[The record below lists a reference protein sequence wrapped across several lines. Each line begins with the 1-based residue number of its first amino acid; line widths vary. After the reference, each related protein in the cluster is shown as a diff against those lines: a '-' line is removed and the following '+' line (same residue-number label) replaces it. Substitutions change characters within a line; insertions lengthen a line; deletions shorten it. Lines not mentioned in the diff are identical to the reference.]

1 MEIRKSLN
9 RFVSITLIVALGV
22 AFYAGIQSSAP
33 DMRYSGDEY
42 FDEHKLMDLKVV
54 GTLGLTEQDAEE
66 LGKIEGIE
74 KAEPGY
80 MTDVLCGKETQ
91 KVLHL
96 ESISPTL
103 NQLTPTEGRLPERS
117 GECFVDVE
125 FLDKGGYEIGDT
137 ITFYREE
144 DEDLMLKRDTYTIV
158 GAGSSPLYISF
169 NRGNTTLGN
178 GELAGAGYLLP
189 EDFDSKVYTQIYL
202 EVSGARNLTAYTDA
216 YDTLIEKVMD
226 RVESIEGARCEIRY
240 QEVMEEAQ
248 DKLADAKKE
257 LEDGRE
263 ERESELAEAREELEE
278 AESEL
283 SDGRQEL
290 ADARK
295 DLTDGEQKVAD
306 GEKEIEE
313 NKTTIAEKEKEL
325 SDGKAKLS
333 DGWNQLNQG
342 KRELASKEKEF
353 NSQYKTAMA
362 EITSGEKELEDA
374 KKKISSG
381 WEQYDAGVKEYEAG
395 KSQYEEGEKAY
406 SQGLAEFQAQEAS
419 WPGQKAELESQKNS
433 LLSQKAELETKKND
447 LTAQKAGLE
456 SQRTE
461 LQNQRAALESQKAE
475 PLNQKQQ
482 LESAISQIQSGIEGA
497 SAGIGNA
504 QGSYD
509 AAQAEIQAAGTA
521 LAAAQQ
527 TEVNLVSQK
536 AALDQEIVNLQGQ
549 LDAESDE
556 SKKTELQ
563 NQIAEKRAQADQ
575 IANQQ
580 IPAVRNE
587 ISSQNSRMTAARE
600 TAAAAEAE
608 KNRLQ
613 GTMEELQGQLDAQN
627 QNLQT
632 INGAIAGIDAGI
644 SQVDDGLGQ
653 VNAGI
658 SQIDEGLSEIESGET
673 QINDG
678 IRQIDDGISQGDT
691 GIEEGRKKLADTR
704 AQLDEAKKKLD
715 PVPGQLEQ
723 SKNEL
728 EAGEKEIAANAQ
740 KLKDGRSQLEDGKRQ
755 IREAKQTITANEQK
769 LLASQ
774 AHLED
779 GERQLA
785 DGKQKLA
792 DAEKELSDAKAELED
807 GRKKIAD
814 GEKEL
819 ADGEKELSDGWKEY
833 EDGVKE
839 FEEKIADGE
848 QKIADAEKELAELEK
863 PEWIVSDRSSLPENI
878 GYGENAD
885 RMRSLGQVFPV
896 MFFLVAALISLTT
909 MTRMVEEERTQIG
922 TLKALGYSKAA
933 IASKYMCYALI
944 ATLLGSAIG
953 VLLGQKVL
961 PFVIV
966 VAYKIMYQHMPNVVL
981 PYNLKFAAIATGAA
995 LFSTLFATFS
1005 ACYRELGSTPA
1016 VLMRPPA
1023 PKEGKRVL
1031 LERIPFLWKPLSF
1044 TWKSTMRNLFRYKKR
1059 FFMTVFGIGGCMALM
1074 LVGYGLR
1081 DSIMDIARLQFA
1093 ELQLYDGMVIM
1104 DSDAS
1109 KEERE
1114 ELLKFAKQNPDVENQ
1129 MQVFLE
1135 KETLHVGKKTF
1146 SPYVMVCEDKEMFSD
1161 FVVFRDRVRR
1171 DSYELTDEGAIVTEK
1186 IAKEAGV
1193 GVGESI
1199 SIENEELGTV
1209 EIPVAHI
1216 TENYMGHYIYMTP
1229 VLYEACF
1236 GKEVEMNEI
1245 LFRASEEGTKDVV
1258 AIGEDFLGKEA
1269 ALSISYTATT
1279 MNQINDMLKA
1289 LDSVM
1294 IVLIISAGLLAFVVL
1309 YNLNNININERKREL
1324 ATIKVLGFYDG
1335 EVSAFVYRENI
1346 VLTIIGIL
1354 AGVGLGIVL
1363 HRFTITTVEVD
1374 ACMFGRNINLPSFL
1388 TAAAFTA
1395 GFSVFVNVVMHF
1407 KLKKIDMVESLKSV
1421 E

>member
-9 RFVSITLIVALGV
+9 RFISITLIVALGV

-33 DMRYSGDEY
+33 DMRYSGDAY

-54 GTLGLTEQDAEE
+54 GTLGLTEGDAEE
-66 LGKIEGIE
+66 LRKIDGIE

-91 KVLHL
+91 QVLHL
-96 ESISPTL
+96 ESISPTM

-137 ITFYREE
+137 ITFYRE
-144 DEDLMLKRDTYTIV
+144 DKDDLMLKRDTFTIV

-178 GELAGAGYLLP
+178 GELSGVGYLRP
-189 EDFDSKVYTQIYL
+189 EDFDSEVYTQIYL

-216 YDTLIEKVMD
+216 YDTLIEKVMS
-226 RVESIEGARCEIRY
+226 RVEAIEGARCEARY
-240 QEVMEEAQ
+240 QEVMDEAQ
-248 DKLADAKKE
+248 EKLADAEQE
-257 LEDGRE
+257 LEDGRAE
-263 ERESELAEAREELEE
+263 GESELADAREELEE
-278 AESEL
+278 AESEV

-290 ADARK
+290 EDAK
-295 DLTDGEQKVAD
+295 KELADGEQKIAD
-306 GEKEIEE
+306 GEKEIED
-313 NKTTIAEKEKEL
+313 NKATIAEKEQEL
-325 SDGKAKLS
+325 ADGKAQLV
-333 DGWNQLNQG
+333 DGWTQLNQG
-342 KRELASKEKEF
+342 KQELASKEKEF

-362 EITSGEKELEDA
+362 EITSGEKELENA
-374 KKKISSG
+374 KQKIASG
-381 WEQYDAGVKEYEAG
+381 WQQYEAGVKEYEAG
-395 KSQYEEGEKAY
+395 KAQYEEGEKAY
-406 SQGLAEFQAQEAS
+406 AQGLAELQVQEAA
-419 WPGQKAELESQKNS
+419 WPAQKAELENQKNS
-433 LLSQKAELETKKND
+433 LLSQKAELLN
-447 LTAQKAGLE
+447 
-456 SQRTE
+456 QRT
-461 LQNQRAALESQKAE
+461 ALESQKTE
-475 PLNQKQQ
+475 PLNNKAQ
-482 LESAISQIQSGIEGA
+482 LETAISQLQSGIDTT
-497 SAGIGNA
+497 SAGIANA
-504 QGSYD
+504 RSSYD
-509 AAQAEIQAAGTA
+509 AAQIEIQAAGEA
-521 LAAAQQ
+521 LAAAKQ
-527 TEVNLVSQK
+527 TKATLESQK
-536 AALDQEIVNLQGQ
+536 TVLGQEIADLQSQ
-549 LDAESDE
+549 LAAESDE
-556 SKKTELQ
+556 TKKAEIQ
-563 NQIAEKRAQADQ
+563 NQISEKQAQVNQ
-575 IANQQ
+575 IVNQQ
-580 IPAVRNE
+580 LPAAENE
-587 ISSQNSRMTAARE
+587 ISSQNSRIASAQN
-600 TAAAAEAE
+600 TAAAAETE

-613 GTMEELQGQLDAQN
+613 GTLSELQGQLDAQN

-632 INGAIAGIDAGI
+632 VKEAIAQIDAGI
-644 SQVDDGLGQ
+644 SQVDSGISQ
-653 VNAGI
+653 AEAGI
-658 SQIDEGLSEIESGET
+658 SQIDA
-673 QINDG
+673 
-678 IRQIDDGISQGDT
+678 GISQGDT
-691 GIEEGRKKLADTR
+691 GIAEGRQKLEATR
-704 AQLDEAKKKLD
+704 AQLDVAKKKLD
-715 PVPGQLEQ
+715 PVPAQLET
-723 SKNEL
+723 SKKEL
-728 EAGEKEIAANAQ
+728 EAGEKEIEANAQ
-740 KLKDGRSQLEDGKRQ
+740 KLKSGKSQLNDGKQQ
-755 IREAKQTITANEQK
+755 IQEAKQTIAANEQK
-769 LLASQ
+769 LLSSQ
-774 AHLED
+774 AQLED

-785 DGKQKLA
+785 EGKQQLA
-792 DAEKELSDAKAELED
+792 DAEKELADAKTELED
-807 GRKKIAD
+807 GKKEIADAEKELVD

-819 ADGEKELSDGWKEY
+819 ENGWKEY

-839 FEEKIADGE
+839 FEEEIADGE
-848 QKIADAEKELAELEK
+848 QKIADAKKELAELEK

-878 GYGENAD
+878 GYGENSD

-922 TLKALGYSKAA
+922 TMKALGYGKLS
-933 IASKYMCYALI
+933 IASKYMFYALI

-953 VLLGQKVL
+953 VLLGQKLL

-966 VAYKIMYQHMPNVVL
+966 VAYKIMYQHMPNVVI
-981 PYNLKFAAIATGAA
+981 PYNLKYAAIATGAA

-1044 TWKSTMRNLFRYKKR
+1044 TWKSTLRNLFRYKKR

-1081 DSIMDIARLQFA
+1081 DSIMDIAGLQFT
-1093 ELQLYDGMVIM
+1093 EIQLYDGMVIM

-1109 KEERE
+1109 EEEKE
-1114 ELLKFAKQNPDVENQ
+1114 ELLEFAKQNPDVVNR

-1135 KETLHVGKKTF
+1135 KETLHVGKKSL
-1146 SPYVMVCEDKEMFSD
+1146 SPYVMVCENKEQFAD
-1161 FVVFRDRVRR
+1161 FVVFRDRIRHEG
-1171 DSYELTDEGAIVTEK
+1171 YELTDEGAIVTEK

-1193 GVGESI
+1193 GVGDTI
-1199 SIENEELGTV
+1199 TVENEELGTI

-1229 VLYEACF
+1229 ALYESCF

-1245 LFRASEEGTKDVV
+1245 LFQASEGAKEDVSSV
-1258 AIGEDFLGKEA
+1258 GEDFLAYEA
-1269 ALSISYTATT
+1269 ALSISYTSTT
-1279 MNQINDMLKA
+1279 MNQINDMLVA

-1335 EVSAFVYRENI
+1335 EVSAYVYRENI

-1354 AGVGLGIVL
+1354 AGVGLGIIL

-1374 ACMFGRNINLPSFL
+1374 ACMFGRNINLSSFL
-1388 TAAAFTA
+1388 IAAAFTA
-1395 GFSVFVNVVMHF
+1395 GFSIFVNVVMHF

>member
-1 MEIRKSLN
+1 MKKRALRKDFYMEIRKSLN
-9 RFVSITLIVALGV
+9 RFISITLIVALGV

-42 FDEHKLMDLKVV
+42 FDEHELMDLKVV

-66 LGKIEGIE
+66 LIKIDGIE

-144 DEDLMLKRDTYTIV
+144 EEDLMLKRDTFTIV

-178 GELAGAGYLLP
+178 GELSGAGYLLP
-189 EDFDSKVYTQIYL
+189 EDFDSEVYTQIYL

-216 YDTLIEKVMD
+216 YDMLIEKVMD
-226 RVESIEGARCEIRY
+226 RVESIEEARCEVRY
-240 QEVMEEAQ
+240 QEVMDEAQ
-248 DKLADAKKE
+248 EKLADAEQE
-257 LEDGRE
+257 LEDGRAE
-263 ERESELAEAREELEE
+263 GESELADAREELEE

-290 ADARK
+290 EDAK
-295 DLTDGEQKVAD
+295 KELADGEQKIAD
-306 GEKEIEE
+306 GEKEIRD
-313 NKTTIAEKEKEL
+313 NKATIAEKEQEL
-325 SDGKAKLS
+325 ADGKAQLV

-342 KRELASKEKEF
+342 KQELASKEKEF

-362 EITSGEKELEDA
+362 EITSGEKELENA
-374 KKKISSG
+374 KQKIASG
-381 WEQYDAGVKEYEAG
+381 WQQYEAGVKEYEAG
-395 KSQYEEGEKAY
+395 KAQYEEGEKAY
-406 SQGLAEFQAQEAS
+406 AQGLAEFQAQEAA
-419 WPGQKAELESQKNS
+419 WPGQKAQLEAQKSS
-433 LLSQKAELETKKND
+433 LLSQKEEL
-447 LTAQKAGLE
+447 L
-456 SQRTE
+456 
-461 LQNQRAALESQKAE
+461 NQRAALESQREE
-475 PLNQKQQ
+475 PLKNKEQ
-482 LESAISQIQSGIEGA
+482 LEAAISQIRSGIDTT
-497 SAGIGNA
+497 SAGIANA

-509 AAQAEIQAAGTA
+509 AAQAELQAAGEA
-521 LAAAQQ
+521 LAAARQ
-527 TEVNLVSQK
+527 TKETLESQK
-536 AALDQEIVNLQGQ
+536 TALEQDIVNLQGQ
-549 LDAESDE
+549 LAAESDE
-556 SKKTELQ
+556 TKKAEIQ
-563 NQIAEKRAQADQ
+563 NQISEKQVQVNQ
-575 IANQQ
+575 IVNQQ
-580 IPAVRNE
+580 LPAAENE
-587 ISSQNSRMTAARE
+587 ISSQNSRIASAQNTAAS
-600 TAAAAEAE
+600 AEAE

-613 GTMEELQGQLDAQN
+613 GTLSELQGQLDAKN

-632 INGAIAGIDAGI
+632 VNGAITQIDAGI
-644 SQVDDGLGQ
+644 SEIDGGLSQ
-653 VNAGI
+653 AEAGI
-658 SQIDEGLSEIESGET
+658 SQIDS
-673 QINDG
+673 
-678 IRQIDDGISQGDT
+678 GISQGDT
-691 GIEEGRKKLADTR
+691 GIAEGRQKLADMRT
-704 AQLDEAKKKLD
+704 QLDEAKKKLD
-715 PVPGQLEQ
+715 PVPAQLEA
-723 SKNEL
+723 SKKEL
-728 EAGEKEIAANAQ
+728 EAGEKEIEANTQ
-740 KLKDGRSQLEDGKRQ
+740 KLKDGKSQLKDGKQQ
-755 IREAKQTITANEQK
+755 IQEAKQTLADNEQK
-769 LLASQ
+769 LLSSQ
-774 AHLED
+774 AQLED
-779 GERQLA
+779 GETQLA
-785 DGKQKLA
+785 EGKQQLA
-792 DAEKELSDAKAELED
+792 DAEKELEDAKAELED
-807 GRKKIAD
+807 GKEEIAD
-814 GEKEL
+814 AEKEL
-819 ADGEKELSDGWKEY
+819 ADGEKEVEDGWKEY

-839 FEEKIADGE
+839 FEEEIADGE
-848 QKIADAEKELAELEK
+848 QKIADAQKELAELEK

-922 TLKALGYSKAA
+922 TMKALGYGKVA
-933 IASKYMCYALI
+933 IASKYMFYALI

-953 VLLGQKVL
+953 VLLGQKLL

-966 VAYKIMYQHMPNVVL
+966 VAYKVLYQHMPNVVI
-981 PYNLKFAAIATGAA
+981 PYNLKYAAIATGAA

-1031 LERIPFLWKPLSF
+1031 LERIPFLWKSLSF

-1081 DSIMDIARLQFA
+1081 DSIMDIARLQF
-1093 ELQLYDGMVIM
+1093 EEIQLYDGMVIM

-1109 KEERE
+1109 EEEKE
-1114 ELLKFAKQNPDVENQ
+1114 ELLEFAEQNPDVENQ

-1135 KETLHVGKKTF
+1135 KETLHVGKKSL
-1146 SPYVMVCEDKEMFSD
+1146 SPYVMVCEDKEKFAD
-1161 FVVFRDRVRR
+1161 FVVFRDRIRHEG
-1171 DSYELTDEGAIVTEK
+1171 YELTDEGAIVTEK

-1193 GVGESI
+1193 GVGDNI
-1199 SIENEELGTV
+1199 TIENEELGTI

-1229 VLYEACF
+1229 ALYESCF
-1236 GKEVEMNEI
+1236 GKEAEMNEI
-1245 LFRASEEGTKDVV
+1245 LFLTSEGAKKDVA
-1258 AIGEDFLGKEA
+1258 AIGEDFLAHEA
-1269 ALSISYTATT
+1269 ALSISYTFNT
-1279 MNQINDMLKA
+1279 MNQINDMLAA

-1335 EVSAFVYRENI
+1335 EVSAYVYRENI

-1354 AGVGLGIVL
+1354 AGAGLGIIL

-1374 ACMFGRNINLPSFL
+1374 ACMFGRNINFSSFL
-1388 TAAAFTA
+1388 IAAAFTA
-1395 GFSVFVNVVMHF
+1395 GFSIFVNVVMHF